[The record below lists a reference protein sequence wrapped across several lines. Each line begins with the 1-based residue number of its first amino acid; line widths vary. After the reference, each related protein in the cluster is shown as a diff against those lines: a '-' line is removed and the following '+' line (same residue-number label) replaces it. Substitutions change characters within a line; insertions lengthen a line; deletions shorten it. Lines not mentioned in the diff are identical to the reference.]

1 MGKKPRQKRKPQSAV
16 TPPVKKGKKAKAGH
30 VRASHILVKKFSLAE
45 DLIDDIKTGADFA
58 KLAREHSECPSKK
71 RGGDLGEFRRGE
83 MAKPFEDAVYKAKIG
98 ELVGPI
104 KTQHGYHIIK
114 RTG

>member
-1 MGKKPRQKRKPQSAV
+1 MGKKQRQKTKPKETAS
-16 TPPVKKGKKAKAGH
+16 PLGKKGKKAKAGH

-45 DLIDDIKTGADFA
+45 DLMEDIKTGAYFA
-58 KLAREHSECPSKK
+58 KLAREHSDCPSRK

-83 MAKPFEDAVYKAKIG
+83 MAKPFEDAVYNAKIG
-98 ELVGPI
+98 EIVGPI
-104 KTQHGYHIIK
+104 KTQHGYHVIK